1 MILEA
6 PQKLTPK
13 EIKLARLFT
22 VYFPASITKSALA
35 KLSTTRRHTSAS
47 DSFCKNA
54 LTIHESPEN
63 HLPSAFLPRSPGGV
77 QSAPGGDLGHAY
89 LDIPMCPPTQ
99 REAFASGSDAVGG
112 YKSWDPTFA
121 EFFGDFDSRDFLWT

>member
-22 VYFPASITKSALA
+22 VYFPASIKKSALA
-35 KLSTTRRHTSAS
+35 KLSTTCRHALAS

-54 LTIHESPEN
+54 LTNYESPEN
-63 HLPSAFLPRSPGGV
+63 HRPPAFPPRSLGVV
-77 QSAPGGDLGHAY
+77 QSAPGDGLGHAY
-89 LDIPMCPPTQ
+89 LDIPMYPPTQ
-99 REAFASGSDAVGG
+99 CEASASSSDAVGG

-121 EFFGDFDSRDFLWT
+121 EFFGDFDSRDFLGT